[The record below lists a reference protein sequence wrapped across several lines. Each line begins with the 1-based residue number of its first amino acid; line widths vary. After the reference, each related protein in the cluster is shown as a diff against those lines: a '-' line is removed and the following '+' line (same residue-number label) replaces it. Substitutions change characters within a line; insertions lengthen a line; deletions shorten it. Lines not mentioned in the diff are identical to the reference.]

1 MLPRPIYV
9 FLVTKYLA
17 DKMWL
22 LVLDNVEDM
31 DAASRVWPRVS
42 HGHVLLTSQKS
53 ELAQACSS
61 TVIVQPLDD
70 VSGSRF
76 LLKQLAMTQRPLS
89 SLSEPDSAIA
99 GLSEDDVQRNAEMI
113 AAELSGIP
121 LAMTFVAGLFSSM
134 PLEEILSELKQQ
146 TSFTAILTPGIT
158 PVLAFYDKPFG
169 KTWDIA
175 RKQLTPTSLLLVQTL
190 AMLSHTGLAE
200 NIILADHQHPHA
212 SVLGIKSKSQ

>member
-1 MLPRPIYV
+1 MS
-9 FLVTKYLA
+9 K
-17 DKMWL
+17 
-22 LVLDNVEDM
+22 
-31 DAASRVWPRVS
+31 VWPRVS

-61 TVIVQPLDD
+61 TVIVQPLDEL
-70 VSGSRF
+70 SGSRF
-76 LLKQLAMTQRPLS
+76 LLKQLAITQRPVTS
-89 SLSEPDSAIA
+89 HSEPDSAIA
-99 GLSEDDVQRNAEMI
+99 FSGEDDVQRNAEMI

-134 PLEEILSELKQQ
+134 PLEEILSELKKQS
-146 TSFTAILTPGIT
+146 SFTAILAPGIT

-175 RKQLTPTSLLLVQTL
+175 RKQLAPTSLLLVQIM

-200 NIILADHQHPHA
+200 DIILADHQHPHLA
-212 SVLGIKSKSQ
+212 VLGIKSKSQ